1 MTTPT
6 LQLVGARRTFSSGRR
21 TSPTP
26 ALAGVDLSV
35 DQSEILVVV
44 GPSGSGKTTLLRA
57 LAGLESLDTGQVLIN
72 GKDVTSTPPGAR
84 DLAFVFQ
91 DLALLPHLNVADNIG
106 FGERARGAS
115 RAVVRTKVHAAAEA
129 FGLTEALARRPH
141 QLSGGERQRVALARA
156 MVREP
161 VAFLMDEPLASLDPQ
176 LRDRARDDIRSLQQ
190 RLGVPL
196 VYVTHDPHEA
206 LSLGHRIAVLK
217 AGAVVQ
223 VGDPDSVYARPV
235 DTFVAS
241 FIGPLPMN
249 LMPAGDDLVGVRPER
264 MSLVSSQGAKLVGV
278 VERVAHAGDEAT
290 AHLTRDGGAPPV
302 VVRLPWSD
310 RPEVGATV
318 GVSWEQADEH
328 RYDPGTGARR

>member
-1 MTTPT
+1 MSTPT

-21 TSPTP
+21 TAPTP

-35 DQSEILVVV
+35 NQSEILVVV

-57 LAGLESLDTGQVLIN
+57 LAGLETLDAGQVLIN
-72 GKDVTSTPPGAR
+72 GNDVTPPGAR

-115 RAVVRTKVHAAAEA
+115 RAVVRSKVHAAAEA
-129 FGLTEALARRPH
+129 FGLTAALARRPH

-176 LRDRARDDIRSLQQ
+176 LRDRARDDIRALQQ

-206 LSLGHRIAVLK
+206 LSLGDRLVVLK
-217 AGAVVQ
+217 AGVVVQ

-249 LMPAGDDLVGVRPER
+249 LMPVGDDLVGVRPER
-264 MSLVSSQGAKLVGV
+264 MSLVPVAGAKLIGV

-290 AHLTRDGGAPPV
+290 AHLTRNAGAPPV

-310 RPEVGATV
+310 RPEAGATV
-318 GVSWEQADEH
+318 SVSWDETDEH
-328 RYDPGTGARR
+328 HFDPSTGKRR